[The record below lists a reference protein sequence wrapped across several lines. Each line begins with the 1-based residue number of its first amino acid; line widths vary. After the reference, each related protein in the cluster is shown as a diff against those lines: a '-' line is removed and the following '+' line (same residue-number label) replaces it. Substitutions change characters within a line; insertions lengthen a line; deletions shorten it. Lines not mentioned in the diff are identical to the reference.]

1 MAPFPSDLQQKG
13 KWFFGKRLWQE
24 HWPHFALEG
33 PLLLSPG
40 CSPSL
45 SEMYLGKNKTCLF
58 TSFSNVCSIYFI
70 PLWGKKRGLPVSGEP
85 LYLVPLTCVCLYC
98 GYGRCWAEH
107 ASNQQTRAKSWRCL
121 EMVWCF
127 LMTFCNSASWYMQSG
142 NSAEG
147 DLHGTPYCSSP
158 WRVLLCWL
166 TSLSNIL
173 MWKMRYSNWHQQS
186 NWKNVPCPMRASDKI
201 SKVGPDILLDCLC
214 ALFLPSKIGKFNR
227 YERNVSSLVN
237 TGLIVFV
244 CITNMALNILTVL
257 LDEGRGM

>member
-13 KWFFGKRLWQE
+13 KWFLERGCDRSIGHTFLWKV
-24 HWPHFALEG
+24 PYCC
-33 PLLLSPG
+33 PLAVPLPCLRCTRERTRPVCLPLSVTSAP
-40 CSPSL
+40 
-45 SEMYLGKNKTCLF
+45 Y
-58 TSFSNVCSIYFI
+58 TSFLY
-70 PLWGKKRGLPVSGEP
+70 GERRGLPVSGEP
-85 LYLVPLTCVCLYC
+85 LYLVPLTCVCLHC

-142 NSAEG
+142 NTAEG
-147 DLHGTPYCSSP
+147 ALRGTPYCSSP

>member
-1 MAPFPSDLQQKG
+1 
-13 KWFFGKRLWQE
+13 
-24 HWPHFALEG
+24 
-33 PLLLSPG
+33 
-40 CSPSL
+40 
-45 SEMYLGKNKTCLF
+45 
-58 TSFSNVCSIYFI
+58 
-70 PLWGKKRGLPVSGEP
+70 
-85 LYLVPLTCVCLYC
+85 
-98 GYGRCWAEH
+98 
-107 ASNQQTRAKSWRCL
+107 
-121 EMVWCF
+121 MVWCF